1 MKATKYTVKIT
12 AKALSVD
19 SIPGLLMK
27 VAGELRAECAKGTL
41 QMDDG
46 DKVKWTTSQKP
57 TEI

>member
-1 MKATKYTVKIT
+1 MKTTKYTVKIT

-19 SIPGLLMK
+19 SIPSLLIK
-27 VAGELRAECAKGTL
+27 VAEELRAECANGIL

-46 DKVKWTTSQKP
+46 DKVKWTTRQKP

>member
-1 MKATKYTVKIT
+1 MKTTKYTVKIT

-27 VAGELRAECAKGTL
+27 VAEELRAECAKGTL